1 MDLKWLLMRRIT
13 LVAVACLFAGSA
25 FTIWQTMHE
34 AKTQNMDLTT
44 SVARQLE
51 LQLAL
56 GSPRFPDWDLVT
68 SYALRPGQCV
78 ELNSS
83 PHHSSC
89 AGVDTAS
96 IAAPGWFIEVYRW
109 LFDGAAVITREVSYH
124 GKNEGVLRASFNPV
138 ATAGEAWATI
148 SPLIGFSAT
157 LIGSL
162 CLVAYFLIVRALRPT
177 KQIQSGLSRL
187 MKGDLSCRLP
197 AFRLKEFNRISQGF
211 NSLSCELEKANAERS
226 ELARR
231 LVDAQ
236 ERERQHIARELHDEI
251 AQKLTALSALAAC
264 VKTSAQSGS
273 HALVA
278 EAIDL
283 EKMSSDLMITLRKTL
298 TYLRPQ
304 DIDDLG
310 LVASLEGLVAEH
322 NKSADGS
329 TRYSLTIRGN
339 IDHLRPETSAHV
351 YRIIQEALNNAS
363 KHARARNVAVVLNR
377 TDQAGDERIGLSV
390 VDDGCKRAKVE
401 KRRPHH
407 GAGLIGMRERV
418 LALSGSFTAG
428 PLPEG
433 GFGLRVEFPSPQG
446 AA

>member
-1 MDLKWLLMRRIT
+1 MDLKWLLVRRIS
-13 LVAVACLFAGSA
+13 LVAIACLLAGSA
-25 FTIWQTMHE
+25 FTVWQTIHD
-34 AKTQNMDLTT
+34 ARTQNAELVQ

-56 GSPRFPDWDLVT
+56 RSPRFPDWNLVT
-68 SYALRPGQCV
+68 SFALRPGQCI
-78 ELNSS
+78 EFGSAPLY
-83 PHHSSC
+83 SSC
-89 AGVDTAS
+89 AGVDTVS
-96 IAAPGWFIEVYRW
+96 GGAPQWFIGVYRW
-109 LFDGAAVITREVSYH
+109 LFDSTATITKEVSYH
-124 GKNEGVLRASFNPV
+124 GKDQGVLRASFDPV

-157 LIGSL
+157 LISAL
-162 CLVAYFLIVRALRPT
+162 CLVAYFVIDRALRPT
-177 KQIQSGLSRL
+177 RDIQSGLDRL
-187 MKGDLSCRLP
+187 MKGELSCRLP
-197 AFRLKEFNRISQGF
+197 AFRLNEFNRISQGF
-211 NSLSCELEKANAERS
+211 NSLSRELGRANAERS

-236 ERERQHIARELHDEI
+236 ERERRHIARELHDEI

-264 VKTSAQSGS
+264 VRSSAQSGNR
-273 HALVA
+273 ALVG
-278 EAIDL
+278 EAVDL
-283 EKMSSDLMITLRKTL
+283 EKMSSDLMITLRRTL

-322 NKSADGS
+322 NKNDQGC
-329 TRYSLTIRGN
+329 TCYSLTIGGN

-363 KHARARNVAVVLNR
+363 RHATARNVHVMLNR
-377 TDQAGDERIGLSV
+377 VDEAGTERIGLSV
-390 VDDGCKRAKVE
+390 VDDGCGPAKIE
-401 KRRPHH
+401 KPRLYQ

-418 LALSGSFTAG
+418 LALSGNFAAG

-433 GFGLRVEFPSPQG
+433 GFGLRVEFPSLQG